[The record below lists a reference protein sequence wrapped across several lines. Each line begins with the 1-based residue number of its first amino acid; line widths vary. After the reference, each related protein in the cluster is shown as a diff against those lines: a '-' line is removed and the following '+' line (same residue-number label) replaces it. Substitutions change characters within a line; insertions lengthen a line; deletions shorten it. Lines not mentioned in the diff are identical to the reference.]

1 MTNRDGAAY
10 LPRKPPDMR
19 SQRGRRASGKHIR
32 SLAKIWPAAGRAGQ
46 PRKRR
51 NSRLATG
58 HARMSPARRRER
70 MTRAVA
76 GQPLLN
82 AAAEEQQRE
91 GEEKGLDQCM
101 YNGCMCFPKI
111 YALSHANSVRL
122 T

>member
-1 MTNRDGAAY
+1 MRALAFSGTLHGACGGSVFE
-10 LPRKPPDMR
+10 LKG
-19 SQRGRRASGKHIR
+19 Q
-32 SLAKIWPAAGRAGQ
+32 SL
-46 PRKRR
+46 
-51 NSRLATG
+51 
-58 HARMSPARRRER
+58 
-70 MTRAVA
+70 